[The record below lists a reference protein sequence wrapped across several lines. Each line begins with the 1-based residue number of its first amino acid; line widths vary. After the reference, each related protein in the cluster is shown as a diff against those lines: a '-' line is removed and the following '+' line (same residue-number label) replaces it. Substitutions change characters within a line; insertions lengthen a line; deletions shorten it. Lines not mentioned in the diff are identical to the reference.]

1 MPLSADGFPRHQ
13 EREKVSVFEFV
24 SNRRN
29 LIDIKHR
36 EMEITLSD
44 S

>member
-1 MPLSADGFPRHQ
+1 MPLGADKFPRHR
-13 EREKVSVFEFV
+13 EREKVSVFEFA

-29 LIDIKHR
+29 LIDKHR